1 MATVVSSRTYG
12 NPPIPTV
19 TKVDTDT
26 GVSQVFLKVDG
37 EELLAATGAADGTW
51 DLRPRFRRRY
61 NLVTGESIS
70 VSEFE
75 DVFSQNFQKTA
86 DKDRASIINRNATDA
101 VRKQL
106 SDSGLNYITPPS
118 ATESQPDQTDDQ
130 SRTSQIQVIA
140 NKPGAIATGGYGA
153 LYYPETLKDNQS
165 SLRIQVYDYKGSG
178 IEGSGNG
185 IFGGRAEGT
194 EALGEILTTIYLPIA
209 QGASDANTAGWGKG
223 DMSALDAALGTLMLK
238 GMKGDVAGVTATAE
252 GIAADIGKNSEDSKK
267 LVATLLTQGATGIGK
282 QALQRRDGAIINPNS
297 ELLFNNPDL
306 RSFSFNYQLSPR
318 TSTEAR
324 MVVNI
329 IRTLKVSM
337 APRRTQS
344 TLFLKSPNLFKL
356 SYHKG
361 KGGDENDFLNKFKLC
376 ALTSLTTNYA
386 PNNNFMS
393 FSDDIPVRYDLGMTF
408 QEIIPVYQDDYQASG
423 VGF

>member
-12 NPPIPTV
+12 DPPIPTV

-26 GVSQVFLKVDG
+26 GVSEIFLMVDG
-37 EELLAATGAADGTW
+37 EERLAATGAADGTW
-51 DLRPRFRRRY
+51 DLKPRFSRRY
-61 NLVTGESIS
+61 NLVTGENVS
-70 VSEFE
+70 VSQFE
-75 DVFSQNFQKTA
+75 DLFAVEFQKRA
-86 DKDRASIINRNATDA
+86 DKDRALIINKNATKA
-101 VRKQL
+101 VRQQL
-106 SDSGLNYITPPS
+106 SDSGLNYIKPPS

-130 SRTSQIQVIA
+130 SRTSQIEVVS
-140 NKPGAIATGGYGA
+140 NTPGAIATGGSGA
-153 LYYPETLKDNQS
+153 LYYPESLKDSQS
-165 SLRIQVYDYKGSG
+165 SLRIQVYNYQGSG
-178 IEGSGNG
+178 LGGDG
-185 IFGGRAEGT
+185 IFGGRESG
-194 EALGEILTTIYLPIA
+194 EPLGKILTTIYLPIA

-223 DMSALDAALGTLMLK
+223 DMTALDAALGSLMLK
-238 GMKGDVAGVTATAE
+238 GMKGNVEGVTTTAE
-252 GIAADIGKNSEDSKK
+252 GIAADIGKNSQDAKEV
-267 LVATLLTQGATGIGK
+267 VATLLTEAATGIGK
-282 QALQRRDGAIINPNS
+282 QALQRRDGKIINPNT

-318 TSTEAR
+318 NPSEAR

-361 KGGDENDFLNKFKLC
+361 RGGDENEFLNKFKVC

-393 FSDDIPVRYDLGMTF
+393 FDDDIPVRYDLGMTF
-408 QEIIPVYQDDYQASG
+408 QEIVPVYQDDYQASG

>member
-26 GVSQVFLKVDG
+26 GISEIFLVVDG
-37 EELLAATGAADGTW
+37 EERLAATGAADGTW
-51 DLRPRFRRRY
+51 DLRPRFSRRY
-61 NLVTGESIS
+61 NSVTGENVS
-70 VSEFE
+70 VSQFE
-75 DVFSQNFQKTA
+75 DLFAVEFQKTA
-86 DKDRASIINRNATDA
+86 DKDRATIINKNATEA
-101 VRKQL
+101 VRQQL
-106 SDSGLNYITPPS
+106 SDSGLRYIEQPS

-130 SRTSQIQVIA
+130 SRTSQIEVID
-140 NKPGAIATGGYGA
+140 NRPGALTLTGGDAA
-153 LYYPETLKDNQS
+153 LFYPETLKDTQS
-165 SLRIQVYDYKGSG
+165 SLRIQIYDYKGSG
-178 IEGSGNG
+178 LGGNG
-185 IFGGRAEGT
+185 IFGGRAAGEP
-194 EALGEILTTIYLPIA
+194 LGEILTTIYLPIA

-223 DMSALDAALGTLMLK
+223 DMSALDAALGNLMLD
-238 GMKGDVAGVTATAE
+238 GMKGDVEGVTERAR

-267 LVATLLTQGATGIGK
+267 LVATLLTQAATGIGK

-318 TSTEAR
+318 SSTEAR

-329 IRTLKVSM
+329 IRALKISM

-361 KGGDENDFLNKFKLC
+361 RGGGENEFLNKFKVC

-393 FSDDIPVRYDLGMTF
+393 FDDDIPVRYDLGMTF
-408 QEIIPVYQDDYQASG
+408 QEIVPVYQDDYQSSG